1 MVTARSFEAHGTSK
15 RTYKIMLKVRA
26 KCCNIRLFDV
36 GRNNTGSGL
45 VGKYLYKS

>member
-26 KCCNIRLFDV
+26 KCWECFLNY
-36 GRNNTGSGL
+36 S
-45 VGKYLYKS
+45 